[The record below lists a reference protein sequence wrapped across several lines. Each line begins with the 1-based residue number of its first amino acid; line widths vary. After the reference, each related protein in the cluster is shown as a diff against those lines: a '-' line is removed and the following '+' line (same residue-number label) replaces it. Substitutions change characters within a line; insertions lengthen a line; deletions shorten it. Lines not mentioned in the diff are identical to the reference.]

1 MYEFPLE
8 KDELILRKSLA
19 SLNVDGNA
27 FNGAMYLTNERI
39 VFVGYLLDISN
50 KYLEEVPLPHVEKL
64 EPATS
69 LWLIQNAIILETIK
83 GRSMKFVVKGR
94 NAWLDDIE
102 KQMKNIA
109 G

>member
-1 MYEFPLE
+1 MYQFPLE
-8 KDELILRKSLA
+8 KDETILRKSLA

-27 FNGAMYLTNERI
+27 LNGAMYLTNERI
-39 VFVGYLLDISN
+39 VFVGYLLDITN
-50 KYLEEVPLPHVEKL
+50 KYLEEVPLPHVGKI

-69 LWLIQNAIILETIK
+69 LWIIPNAIELETIQ

-94 NAWLDDIE
+94 NEWLSDIE
-102 KQMKNIA
+102 KQLKNIA